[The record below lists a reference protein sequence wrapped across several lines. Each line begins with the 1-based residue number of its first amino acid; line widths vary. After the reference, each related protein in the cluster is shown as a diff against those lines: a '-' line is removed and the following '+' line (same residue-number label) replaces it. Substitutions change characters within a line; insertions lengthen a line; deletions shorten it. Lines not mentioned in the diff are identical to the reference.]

1 MISISEWRICVAP
14 PKKDTEAIML
24 RLPRPMV
31 LAIDEARG
39 DKPDAPGRPE
49 FLRRLIQ
56 KWIDDGCP
64 KI

>member
-1 MISISEWRICVAP
+1 MAP

-24 RLPRPMV
+24 RLPRIYV
-31 LAIDEARG
+31 VAIDQARTG
-39 DKPDAPGRPE
+39 LPDEPGRPE

-64 KI
+64 EVT

>member
-1 MISISEWRICVAP
+1 VAP

-24 RLPRPMV
+24 RLPRSLV